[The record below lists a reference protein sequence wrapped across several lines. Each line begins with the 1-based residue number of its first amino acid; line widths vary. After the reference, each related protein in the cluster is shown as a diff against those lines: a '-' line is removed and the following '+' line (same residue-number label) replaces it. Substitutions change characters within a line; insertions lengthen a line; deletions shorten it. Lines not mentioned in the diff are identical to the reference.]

1 METKFF
7 LNLLSEQR
15 GRVNDANQFN
25 IHFVS
30 KLKQLWNDNYSSNSK
45 SIFKE
50 LLWLD
55 KCEFVFNKSKKMNF
69 VFNEC

>member
-1 METKFF
+1 MGTKIFF
-7 LNLLSEQR
+7 NFFSEQR

-45 SIFKE
+45 
-50 LLWLD
+50 
-55 KCEFVFNKSKKMNF
+55 VFLKNYSG
-69 VFNEC
+69 